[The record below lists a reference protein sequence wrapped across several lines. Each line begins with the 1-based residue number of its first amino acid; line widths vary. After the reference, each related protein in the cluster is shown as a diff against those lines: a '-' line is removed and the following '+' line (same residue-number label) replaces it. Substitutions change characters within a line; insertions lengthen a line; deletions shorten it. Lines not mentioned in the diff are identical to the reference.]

1 MRNTELEQKFLNRA
15 FMMAGAG
22 IVFGLLALA
31 IGTEMLVLS
40 YWSIDPI
47 KFWIWQ
53 GVWAI
58 VFSFVISVLA
68 RIAKNG

>member
-15 FMMAGAG
+15 FMFAGAG
-22 IVFGLLALA
+22 LVFGLFALA

-40 YWSIDPI
+40 YWSTDPV

-58 VFSFVISVLA
+58 CVSFVISTLA
-68 RIAKNG
+68 RLAKNG